1 MGIQSDLESLKA
13 ALEAGKSHVREPM
26 KCELIL
32 VTSQKAVDRLLA
44 NYVAK
49 KQKWAAAIKEL
60 QPDGKKLKEA
70 PKGEVS
76 RIPRSKIDEAIRKS
90 GGGNVKNESKLI
102 EELEALIREYA
113 SEQSEK
119 YAQYYYDKG
128 MQILAEVKGGL
139 ERLDDMLD

>member
-13 ALEAGKSHVREPM
+13 ALEAGKSHLREPM

-44 NYVAK
+44 NYAAK
-49 KQKWAAAIKEL
+49 KQKWATAIKDL
-60 QPDGKKLKEA
+60 QPDVKSLKEA
-70 PKGEVS
+70 PKTEVP
-76 RIPRSKIDEAIRKS
+76 RIPKSKIDEAIRKS

-102 EELEALIREYA
+102 EELEDLIREYA
-113 SEQSEK
+113 SSQGDK

-128 MQILAEVKGGL
+128 MQILAEVKDGL